1 MPFSTTDRKLEQFLY
16 AHFIPFDSQSRNARG
31 FNVWHYAATPRLL
44 RTVRE
49 YRILSERFGK
59 PRREA
64 TKYD

>member
-16 AHFIPFDSQSRNARG
+16 AHFILFDRQSKNARG
-31 FNVWHYAATPRLL
+31 LNVWHYAATPRLL

-49 YRILSERFGK
+49 YRGLSERFGK

-64 TKYD
+64 TKRD